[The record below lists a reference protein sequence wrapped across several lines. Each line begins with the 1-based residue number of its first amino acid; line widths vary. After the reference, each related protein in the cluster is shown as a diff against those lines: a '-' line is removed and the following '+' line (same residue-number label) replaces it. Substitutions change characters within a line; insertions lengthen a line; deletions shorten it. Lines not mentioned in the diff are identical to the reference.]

1 MLTQNKR
8 HLCCKSNYLLSNVR
22 NFINASKILTFRWEA
37 AKAQFCTATVGM
49 MGAVAALILD
59 SDALNKQNG
68 ATNPILNTNLILAF
82 SAGGFLHIA
91 MVSILPDLVREKHPK
106 EALVHFILI
115 LLGISVMG
123 AMSLI

>member
-1 MLTQNKR
+1 MYANTLLTHQK
-8 HLCCKSNYLLSNVR
+8 
-22 NFINASKILTFRWEA
+22 FIIFRWEA

-59 SDALNKQNG
+59 SDAVNKQNG
-68 ATNPILNTNLILAF
+68 ATNSTINTNLILAF

-91 MVSILPDLVREKHPK
+91 MVSILPDLVREKNPK
-106 EALVHFILI
+106 EAFVHYILI

-123 AMSLI
+123 LMSFI